1 MDYLNRLFS
10 SAGFI
15 PHGHC
20 LIWEPATLWIHI
32 ISDVMIVL
40 SYYAIPVV
48 LIYFVRKRSDV
59 PFNGIF
65 LMFGLFIFACGTTH
79 LLNIWTLWDPVYRL
93 EGIVKLFTGIV
104 SVATAVAL
112 IPLAPRAL
120 ALPSLKSV
128 NDLLTQREQELRA
141 TFEQAALGIAHVAPD
156 GSWLDVNQH
165 VCDIVGYSREELMQ
179 KTFQDITHPEDLNT
193 DLDYVQKL
201 LDGKI
206 TTYSMEKRY
215 IKKGGA
221 LVWINLTVSLIRK
234 PSGEPNFFI
243 SFIED
248 ISVRKASVDALTEIN
263 NELALRN
270 AELAE
275 AKEAAESANRAKS
288 EFLAN
293 MSHEIRTPMNA
304 ILGFT
309 EVLDQVISDTRQ
321 REYLASIMNGGK
333 SLLTL
338 INDILDLSKVEAG
351 KLELEY
357 KAINPQSVFL
367 EMDRIFSRDMAQKSL
382 DFQIHIDSDIPDTL
396 ILDEI
401 RLRQILLNLVGNA
414 VKFTET
420 GYIRLSVEKQNLNIE
435 GSNLSLVFSVEDTGI
450 GIPEDQQDMIF
461 DAFAQVQRSEQSQK
475 GGTGLG
481 LTITKRLVKMM
492 GGEISV
498 HSEVNKGSTFQVK
511 LNNVAVASMTPVETR
526 ELAFDLTSVSFL
538 DATILVVDDIEANR
552 ELVRQFLQG
561 YGFEFIEARNGLEAL
576 EKVEK
581 HLPDLVLLD
590 MKMPDM
596 DGYEATTIFKKN
608 PQFSKIP
615 IIALTATAMKESEA
629 EIRALC
635 NGYLKKP
642 ISRTD
647 LVKEMMRF
655 LPYQTLN
662 AEDTNM
668 YVAVQD
674 VEPQKRE
681 GLVQALQAVRADW
694 DIVSGEILV
703 IDEIEKFATRVKTL
717 GSEYTHTSLISW
729 AEKLETEIQS
739 LDLDAIR
746 KSLAEFPGFERSLG

>member
-608 PQFSKIP
+608 PQLSKIP

-668 YVAVQD
+668 YAAVQD